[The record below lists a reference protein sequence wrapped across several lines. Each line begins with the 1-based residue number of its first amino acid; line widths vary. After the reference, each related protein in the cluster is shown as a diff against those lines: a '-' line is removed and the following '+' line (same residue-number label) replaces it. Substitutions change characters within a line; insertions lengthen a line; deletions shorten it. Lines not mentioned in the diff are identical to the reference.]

1 MNHDP
6 YRRQTGAYDNY
17 AELSRRKAARQARR
31 RPAGRDVLLDI
42 ALIALY
48 LALVAVV
55 LSLVALAG
63 AV

>member
-6 YRRQTGAYDNY
+6 YRHQTGAYDNY

-48 LALVAVV
+48 LALVAGIVG
-55 LSLVALAG
+55 LAMLTGAL
-63 AV
+63 